1 MAFSLVLLR
10 KLLFLIRPYPDVE
23 NVCSNFEI
31 IVLKNLINLFKI
43 TWILKTNTQFH
54 NRKDMK
60 KINYLKNAQN
70 YDDLTRAWS
79 GHRNSFGN
87 VF

>member
-23 NVCSNFEI
+23 NVCINFEI

-43 TWILKTNTQFH
+43 TLHIENKHAVSKPERYVEKNIS
-54 NRKDMK
+54 
-60 KINYLKNAQN
+60 KIVQYFG
-70 YDDLTRAWS
+70 DLTRS
-79 GHRNSFGN
+79 LVRSSR
-87 VF
+87 